1 MGIASRVARSALLA
15 VCSVAAMT
23 APIAAPAAYAGTR
36 IKDITDFKGVR
47 ENQLVGYGL
56 VVGLAGTG
64 DSLRNSA
71 FTRQSLEAML
81 ERLGVA
87 AAGAHPNTRNDAA
100 VIVTSNQPPRSVWAP
115 LSPSRSHR

>member
-1 MGIASRVARSALLA
+1 
-15 VCSVAAMT
+15 MT
-23 APIAAPAAYAGTR
+23 APIAVPAAYAGTR
-36 IKDITDFKGVR
+36 IKDITDFEGVR

-81 ERLGVA
+81 ERLGRAMPTGLFSNA
-87 AAGAHPNTRNDAA
+87 ALQARPRVVVVPSGPWPREACVTICAPVPAIILRN
-100 VIVTSNQPPRSVWAP
+100 R
-115 LSPSRSHR
+115 